1 MCYDISLYTAPDLVA
16 NYHPELQFVP
26 LEPLAFESLFH
37 IQGHGFYLHPV
48 LLSDDGEIKMK
59 LFEWGL
65 IAAYMNTP
73 EKIKEN
79 RVLMLNAR
87 SEKLPEKKSYWN
99 RIRNQRCLVPVN
111 GFFEHREIQG
121 LKKKVPYF
129 ISMKE
134 EKVFFIAGLYNYAP
148 VPDLETC
155 ELKGTF
161 TILTRGANDLM
172 KKIHNHGPNK
182 WRMPLLLHPSMIR
195 AWLDPSTPGEEVEK
209 ILSYEMPADLM
220 NAWPVK
226 TIRTSHGNDE
236 TVLEICSI
244 PGLPS
249 LEEPPVL
256 KTGGT
261 LFG

>member
-1 MCYDISLYTAPDLVA
+1 MCYDISLYTAPDLVG
-16 NYHPELQFVP
+16 NYLPEIQFVP
-26 LEPLAFESLFH
+26 LEPLAFQSLFH
-37 IQGHGFYLHPV
+37 IQGHAFYQHPV
-48 LLSDDGEIKMK
+48 ILSDNSELKMK

-65 IAAYMNTP
+65 IAAYMNSP

-79 RVLMLNAR
+79 RMLMLNAR
-87 SEKLPEKKSYWN
+87 SEKLADKKSYWY
-99 RIRNQRCLVPVN
+99 RIRTQRCLIPVN

-121 LKKKVPYF
+121 MKKKVPYF

-134 EKVFFIAGLYNYAP
+134 QQVFFIAGLYNYAP
-148 VPDLETC
+148 IPDLETG

-161 TILTRGANDLM
+161 SILTRAANDLM
-172 KKIHNHGPNK
+172 KTIHNHGPNK
-182 WRMPLLLHPSMIR
+182 WRMPLLLHPGMIR
-195 AWLDPSTPGEEVEK
+195 DWLDPNLPDDKLEQM
-209 ILSYEMPADLM
+209 LSYEMPIDM
-220 NAWPVK
+220 MDAWPVK

-249 LEEPPVL
+249 LQEPPIL

-261 LFG
+261 LF